1 MKDQSHEENHSTWR
15 DLYQRALREQ
25 DRRKQTPLMSRAHT
39 VIMGLMLRYAMTGR
53 TEDTLA
59 NPGYQELVAALEHL
73 RVIKQ
78 QRNLSKRSLR
88 RISEAI
94 AG

>member
-1 MKDQSHEENHSTWR
+1 MKDQSKEKNHSTWR
-15 DLYQRALREQ
+15 DLYQTALTEQ
-25 DRRKQTPLMSRAHT
+25 NRRKQTPLMSRAHT

-53 TEDTLA
+53 MEETLA
-59 NPGYQELVAALEHL
+59 NPEYRELVTAMEHL
-73 RVIKQ
+73 RVVNEQ
-78 QRNLSKRSLR
+78 YSRRRSLP